1 VGAGAAGWGLDYD
14 LLRALAGGARR
25 LPRALI
31 PPALCPCGLA
41 FAPSS
46 DLGGHALDGNIPT
59 EVGLMTQIFS
69 L

>member
-1 VGAGAAGWGLDYD
+1 MGAGAAGWGLDYD

-41 FAPSS
+41 SAPSS
-46 DLGGHALDGNIPT
+46 DLFRRALDGTIPT
-59 EVGLMTQIFS
+59 EVGLMTELVQ